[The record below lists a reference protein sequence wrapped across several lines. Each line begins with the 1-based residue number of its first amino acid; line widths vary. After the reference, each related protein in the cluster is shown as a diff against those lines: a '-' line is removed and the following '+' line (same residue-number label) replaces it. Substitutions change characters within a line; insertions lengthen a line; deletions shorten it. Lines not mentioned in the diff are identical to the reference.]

1 MHVSLDERVLCISC
15 IWLLF
20 EFERRNL
27 DEKKMQSNWLR
38 IRLPPCNLTRVYS
51 VKRPVDLKNRTTS
64 RTRFSQ
70 SEVVRTRDPALLWR
84 EDELLFKVVILLQ
97 VLA

>member
-20 EFERRNL
+20 ECERRNW

-38 IRLPPCNLTRVYS
+38 IRLPSCNLTRVYS
-51 VKRPVDLKNRTTS
+51 VRDL
-64 RTRFSQ
+64 
-70 SEVVRTRDPALLWR
+70 
-84 EDELLFKVVILLQ
+84 
-97 VLA
+97 

>member
-20 EFERRNL
+20 EFERRNW

-51 VKRPVDLKNRTTS
+51 VRDL
-64 RTRFSQ
+64 
-70 SEVVRTRDPALLWR
+70 
-84 EDELLFKVVILLQ
+84 
-97 VLA
+97 